1 MNLKVGMTVK
11 LVNLPENNPWNNIS
25 CKVTNIGGEVAR
37 IEPLG
42 GKGPEEFGMLH
53 KRSWDKHL
61 KIINM
66 SMVNK

>member
-25 CKVTNIGGEVAR
+25 CKVTRITLDFAR
-37 IEPLG
+37 LEPLNG
-42 GKGPEEFGMLH
+42 NGPQTFGTLV
-53 KRSWDKHL
+53 KASWDTHL
-61 KIINM
+61 KIIKM